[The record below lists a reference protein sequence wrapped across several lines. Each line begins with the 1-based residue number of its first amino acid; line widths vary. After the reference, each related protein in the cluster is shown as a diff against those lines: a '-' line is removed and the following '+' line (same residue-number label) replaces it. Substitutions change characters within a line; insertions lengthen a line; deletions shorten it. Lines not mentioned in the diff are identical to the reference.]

1 MPFWKSARPTS
12 LRYARARHRRWHGN
26 NPVTT
31 THTPSQNTPSAN
43 DGGIDFP
50 LEGVRVLDLSRVFAG
65 PLCGQVLADFGAEV
79 IKVEHPGRGDDTR
92 DWGMRIGKTET
103 TYYNSMNRNKRSV
116 TVDLQTPEG
125 LKIIHELLPQCDVV
139 VHNFKTGGAEKLGL
153 GYEQLKAIQPGLIYC
168 AVAGYDSSGPE
179 AKRPGY
185 DLVIQGESG
194 LMALNG
200 EANTPPLKF
209 GVAVVDLMTG
219 MYAAQAVLAALF
231 QRTRTGKGR
240 LIEMA
245 LYDCGVMITGYYGLD
260 AMLLGHDPQ
269 RYGNAHPSI
278 VPYGMFEAADGPLIV
293 AVGNNNQFDKFC
305 RQVVMRPDIV
315 EDPRY
320 ATNVERAKNRLTL
333 LPVMKEL
340 FTSFPRDVLLQ
351 RMTAAGIP
359 CGKVAGLHEALTSER
374 TRRGG
379 LLQEMPHPV
388 AGTTHV
394 FAPPYRLDGQRLPIR
409 NAPPTLGEGTKE
421 VLQQLLQLSE
431 QELQA
436 LRDKGVLTLPQA

>member
-1 MPFWKSARPTS
+1 M
-12 LRYARARHRRWHGN
+12 
-26 NPVTT
+26 TT
-31 THTPSQNTPSAN
+31 TTTTTPTTPP
-43 DGGIDFP
+43 DGMDFP

-65 PLCGQVLADFGAEV
+65 PLCGMVLADFGAEV

-103 TYYNSMNRNKRSV
+103 TYYNSMNRNKRSI

-125 LKIIHELLPQCDVV
+125 VKIIHDLLPQCDVV
-139 VHNFKTGGAEKLGL
+139 VQNFKTGGAEKLGL
-153 GYEQLKAIQPGLIYC
+153 GYEQLKAIKPDLIYC
-168 AVAGYDSSGPE
+168 SVAGYDSSGPE

-240 LIEMA
+240 HIEMA
-245 LYDCGVMITGYYGLD
+245 LYDCGLMITGYYGLD

-278 VPYGMFEAADGPLIV
+278 VPYGMYDAADGPLII
-293 AVGNNNQFDKFC
+293 AVGNNAQFDKFC
-305 RQVVMRPDIV
+305 RQVIERPDIV
-315 EDPRY
+315 EDPRF
-320 ATNVERAKNRLTL
+320 ATNVERAKNRLVL
-333 LPVMKEL
+333 GPMLKEL
-340 FTSFPRDVLLQ
+340 IAGFARDVLLQ

-379 LLQEMPHPV
+379 LLQELPHPV
-388 AGTTHV
+388 AGSTHV

-409 NAPPTLGEGTKE
+409 NAPPTLGEGTRE

-431 QELQA
+431 PELQA
-436 LRDKGVLTLPQA
+436 LRDKGVLTLPHI

>member
-1 MPFWKSARPTS
+1 M
-12 LRYARARHRRWHGN
+12 
-26 NPVTT
+26 TT
-31 THTPSQNTPSAN
+31 TTTTTPTTPP
-43 DGGIDFP
+43 DGMDFP
-50 LEGVRVLDLSRVFAG
+50 LQGVRVLDLSRVFAG
-65 PLCGQVLADFGAEV
+65 PLCGMVLADFGAEV

-103 TYYNSMNRNKRSV
+103 TYYNSMNRNKRSI

-125 LKIIHELLPQCDVV
+125 VKIIHDLLPQCDVV
-139 VHNFKTGGAEKLGL
+139 VQNFKTGGADKLGL
-153 GYEQLKAIQPGLIYC
+153 GYEQLKAIKPDLIYC
-168 AVAGYDSSGPE
+168 SVAGYDSSGPE
-179 AKRPGY
+179 SKRPGY

-240 LIEMA
+240 HIEMA
-245 LYDCGVMITGYYGLD
+245 LYDCGLMITGYYGLD

-278 VPYGMFEAADGPLIV
+278 VPYGMYDAADGPLII
-293 AVGNNNQFDKFC
+293 AVGNNAQFDKFC
-305 RQVVMRPDIV
+305 RQVIERPDIV
-315 EDPRY
+315 EDPRF
-320 ATNVERAKNRLTL
+320 ATNVERAKNRLVL
-333 LPVMKEL
+333 GPMLKEL
-340 FTSFPRDVLLQ
+340 IAGFARDVLLQ

-379 LLQEMPHPV
+379 LLQELPHPV
-388 AGTTHV
+388 AGSTHV

-409 NAPPTLGEGTKE
+409 NAPPTLGEGTRE

-431 QELQA
+431 PELQA
-436 LRDKGVLTLPQA
+436 LRDKGVLTLPHI

>member
-1 MPFWKSARPTS
+1 M
-12 LRYARARHRRWHGN
+12 
-26 NPVTT
+26 
-31 THTPSQNTPSAN
+31 
-43 DGGIDFP
+43 
-50 LEGVRVLDLSRVFAG
+50 LDLSRVFAG

-103 TYYNSMNRNKRSV
+103 TYYNSMNRNKRSI

-125 LKIIHELLPQCDVV
+125 VKIIHSLLPQCDVV
-139 VHNFKTGGAEKLGL
+139 VQNFKTGGAEKLGL
-153 GYEQLKAIQPGLIYC
+153 GYEQLKAIKPDLIYC
-168 AVAGYDSSGPE
+168 SVAGYDSPGPE

-240 LIEMA
+240 HIEMA
-245 LYDCGVMITGYYGLD
+245 LYDCGLMITGYYGLD

-278 VPYGMFEAADGPLIV
+278 VPYGMYDAADGPLII
-293 AVGNNNQFDKFC
+293 AVGNNAQFDKFC
-305 RQVVMRPDIV
+305 RQVIERPDIV
-315 EDPRY
+315 EDPRF
-320 ATNVERAKNRLTL
+320 ATNVERAKNRLVL
-333 LPVMKEL
+333 GPMLKEL
-340 FTSFPRDVLLQ
+340 IAGFARDVLLQ

-379 LLQEMPHPV
+379 LLQELPHPV
-388 AGTTHV
+388 AGSTHV

-409 NAPPTLGEGTKE
+409 NAPPTLGEGTRE

-431 QELQA
+431 PELQA
-436 LRDKGVLTLPQA
+436 LRDKGVLTLPHI

>member
-1 MPFWKSARPTS
+1 M
-12 LRYARARHRRWHGN
+12 
-26 NPVTT
+26 TT
-31 THTPSQNTPSAN
+31 TTTTTPTTPP
-43 DGGIDFP
+43 DGMDFP
-50 LEGVRVLDLSRVFAG
+50 LAGVRVLDLSRVFAG

-92 DWGMRIGKTET
+92 DWGMRIGKIET

-125 LKIIHELLPQCDVV
+125 LKLIHELLAQCDVV
-139 VHNFKTGGAEKLGL
+139 IHNFKTGGAEKLGL
-153 GYEQLKAIQPGLIYC
+153 GYEQLKALKPDLIYC

-179 AKRPGY
+179 ARRPGY
-185 DLVIQGESG
+185 DLVIQGEAG

-200 EANTPPLKF
+200 EANQPPLKV
-209 GVAVVDLMTG
+209 GVAVVDLMIG

-231 QRTRTGKGR
+231 RRTRTGKGR

-245 LYDCGVMITGYYGLD
+245 LYDCGLMITGYYGLD

-278 VPYGMFEAADGPLIV
+278 VPYGMFDAADGPLIV
-293 AVGNNNQFDKFC
+293 AVGNNSQFDKFC

-340 FTSFPRDVLLQ
+340 IASFPRDVLLE
-351 RMTAAGIP
+351 RLTGVGIP

-388 AGTTHV
+388 AGSTQV

-409 NAPPTLGEGTKE
+409 NAPPTLGEGTRE

-431 QELQA
+431 PELQA
-436 LRDKGVLTLPQA
+436 LRDKGVLTLPQI

>member
-1 MPFWKSARPTS
+1 M
-12 LRYARARHRRWHGN
+12 
-26 NPVTT
+26 TT
-31 THTPSQNTPSAN
+31 TTTTTTPTTPP
-43 DGGIDFP
+43 DGMDFP
-50 LEGVRVLDLSRVFAG
+50 LQGVRVLDLSRVFAG
-65 PLCGQVLADFGAEV
+65 PLCGMVLADFGAEV

-103 TYYNSMNRNKRSV
+103 TYYNSMNRNKRSI

-125 LKIIHELLPQCDVV
+125 VKIIHDLLPQCDVV
-139 VHNFKTGGAEKLGL
+139 VQNFKTGGADKLGL
-153 GYEQLKAIQPGLIYC
+153 GYDKLKSIKPDLIYC
-168 AVAGYDSSGPE
+168 SVAGYNSDTPE

-240 LIEMA
+240 HIEMA
-245 LYDCGVMITGYYGLD
+245 LYDCGLMITGYYGLD

-278 VPYGMFEAADGPLIV
+278 VPYGMYDAADGPLII
-293 AVGNNNQFDKFC
+293 AVGNNAQFDKFC
-305 RQVVMRPDIV
+305 RQVIERPDIV
-315 EDPRY
+315 EDPRF
-320 ATNVERAKNRLTL
+320 ATNVERAKNRLVL
-333 LPVMKEL
+333 GPMLKEL
-340 FTSFPRDVLLQ
+340 IAGFARDVLLQ

-379 LLQEMPHPV
+379 LLQELPHPV
-388 AGTTHV
+388 AGSTHV

-409 NAPPTLGEGTKE
+409 NAPPTLGEGTRE

-431 QELQA
+431 PELQA
-436 LRDKGVLTLPQA
+436 LRDKGVLTLPHI

>member
-1 MPFWKSARPTS
+1 M
-12 LRYARARHRRWHGN
+12 
-26 NPVTT
+26 TT
-31 THTPSQNTPSAN
+31 TTTAPPLPE
-43 DGGIDFP
+43 GMDFP

-65 PLCGQVLADFGAEV
+65 PLCGQVLADFGADV

-103 TYYNSMNRNKRSV
+103 TYYNSMNRNKRSI

-125 LKIIHELLPQCDVV
+125 VKIIRDLLPQCDVV
-139 VHNFKTGGAEKLGL
+139 VQNFKTGGAEKLGL
-153 GYEQLKAIQPGLIYC
+153 GYEQLKAIKPDLIYC
-168 AVAGYDSSGPE
+168 SVAGYDSSGPE

-185 DLVIQGESG
+185 DLVIQGEAG
-194 LMALNG
+194 LMAING
-200 EANTPPLKF
+200 EASQPPLKF
-209 GVAVVDLMTG
+209 GVAAVDMMTG

-231 QRTRTGKGR
+231 RRERTGKGR
-240 LIEMA
+240 HIEMA
-245 LYDCGVMITGYYGLD
+245 LYDCGLMITGYYGLD

-278 VPYGMFEAADGPLIV
+278 VPYGMFEAQDGPLII
-293 AVGNNNQFDKFC
+293 AVGNNSQFDKFC

-320 ATNVERAKNRLTL
+320 ATNVERARNRLTL
-333 LPVMKEL
+333 LPEMKAL
-340 FTSFPRDVLLQ
+340 IASFPRDVLLE
-351 RMTAAGIP
+351 RLTAAGIP
-359 CGKVAGLHEALTSER
+359 CGRVAGLHEALTSER

-409 NAPPTLGEGTKE
+409 SAPPTLGAATRE
-421 VLQQLLQLSE
+421 VLQQLLQLPE
-431 QELQA
+431 AELQA
-436 LRDKGVLTLPQA
+436 LRDKGVLTLPPL

>member
-1 MPFWKSARPTS
+1 MTSTTPTPP
-12 LRYARARHRRWHGN
+12 LPEGM
-26 NPVTT
+26 
-31 THTPSQNTPSAN
+31 
-43 DGGIDFP
+43 DFP

-65 PLCGQVLADFGAEV
+65 PLCGQVLADFGADV

-103 TYYNSMNRNKRSV
+103 TYYNSMNRNKRSI

-125 LKIIHELLPQCDVV
+125 VRIIRDLLPQCDVV
-139 VHNFKTGGAEKLGL
+139 VQNFKTGGAEKLGL
-153 GYEQLKAIQPGLIYC
+153 GYEQLKAIKSDLIYC
-168 AVAGYDSSGPE
+168 SVAGYDSSGPE

-185 DLVIQGESG
+185 DLVIQGEAG
-194 LMALNG
+194 LMAING
-200 EANTPPLKF
+200 EANQPPLKF
-209 GVAVVDLMTG
+209 GVAAVDMMTG

-231 QRTRTGKGR
+231 RRERTGKGR
-240 LIEMA
+240 HIEMA
-245 LYDCGVMITGYYGLD
+245 LYDCGLMITGYYGLD

-278 VPYGMFEAADGPLIV
+278 VPYGMFEAQDGPLII
-293 AVGNNNQFDKFC
+293 AVGNNSQFDKFC

-315 EDPRY
+315 EDPRF
-320 ATNVERAKNRLTL
+320 ATNVERARNRLTL
-333 LPVMKEL
+333 LPEMKAL
-340 FTSFPRDVLLQ
+340 IASFPRDVLLE
-351 RMTAAGIP
+351 RLTAAGIP
-359 CGKVAGLHEALTSER
+359 CGRVAGLHEALTSER

-409 NAPPTLGEGTKE
+409 NAPPTLGDATRD
-421 VLQQLLQLSE
+421 VLQQLLQLPE
-431 QELQA
+431 AELQA
-436 LRDKGVLTLPQA
+436 LRDKGVLTLPPL

>member
-1 MPFWKSARPTS
+1 M
-12 LRYARARHRRWHGN
+12 
-26 NPVTT
+26 TT
-31 THTPSQNTPSAN
+31 TTPTPPLPE
-43 DGGIDFP
+43 GMDFP
-50 LEGVRVLDLSRVFAG
+50 LDGVRVLDLSRVFAG
-65 PLCGQVLADFGAEV
+65 PLCGQVLADFGADV

-103 TYYNSMNRNKRSV
+103 TYYNSMNRNKRSI

-125 LKIIHELLPQCDVV
+125 VKIIRDLLPQCDVV
-139 VHNFKTGGAEKLGL
+139 IQNFKTGGAEKLGL
-153 GYEQLKAIQPGLIYC
+153 GYEQLKAIKPDLIYC
-168 AVAGYDSSGPE
+168 SVAGYDSSGPE

-185 DLVIQGESG
+185 DLVIQGEAG

-200 EANTPPLKF
+200 EASQPPLKF
-209 GVAVVDLMTG
+209 GVAAVDMMTG

-231 QRTRTGKGR
+231 RRSTTGKGR
-240 LIEMA
+240 HIEMA
-245 LYDCGVMITGYYGLD
+245 LYDCGLMITGYYGLD

-278 VPYGMFEAADGPLIV
+278 VPYGMFEAQDGPLII
-293 AVGNNNQFDKFC
+293 AVGNNSQFDKFC

-320 ATNVERAKNRLTL
+320 ATNVERARNRLTL
-333 LPVMKEL
+333 LPQMKAL
-340 FTSFPRDVLLQ
+340 IASFPRDVLLE
-351 RMTAAGIP
+351 RLGAAGIP
-359 CGKVAGLHEALTSER
+359 CGRVAGLHEALTSER

-409 NAPPTLGEGTKE
+409 NAPPTLGAATRE
-421 VLQQLLQLSE
+421 VLQQLLQLPE
-431 QELQA
+431 AELEA
-436 LRDKGVLTLPQA
+436 LRDKGVLTLPLL

>member
-1 MPFWKSARPTS
+1 M
-12 LRYARARHRRWHGN
+12 
-26 NPVTT
+26 TT
-31 THTPSQNTPSAN
+31 TTPTPPLPE
-43 DGGIDFP
+43 GMDFP
-50 LEGVRVLDLSRVFAG
+50 LDGVRVLDLSRVFAG
-65 PLCGQVLADFGAEV
+65 PLCGQVLADFGADV

-103 TYYNSMNRNKRSV
+103 TYYNSMNRNKRSI

-125 LKIIHELLPQCDVV
+125 VKIIHSLLPQCDVV
-139 VHNFKTGGAEKLGL
+139 IQNFKTGGAEKLGL
-153 GYEQLKAIQPGLIYC
+153 GYEQLKAIKPDLIYC
-168 AVAGYDSSGPE
+168 SVAGYDSSGPE

-185 DLVIQGESG
+185 DLVIQGEAG

-200 EANTPPLKF
+200 EASQPPLKF
-209 GVAVVDLMTG
+209 GVAAVDMMTG

-231 QRTRTGKGR
+231 RRSTTGKGR
-240 LIEMA
+240 HIEMA
-245 LYDCGVMITGYYGLD
+245 LYDCGLMITGYYGLD

-278 VPYGMFEAADGPLIV
+278 VPYGMFEAQDGPLII
-293 AVGNNNQFDKFC
+293 AVGNNSQFDKFC

-320 ATNVERAKNRLTL
+320 ATNVERARNRLTL
-333 LPVMKEL
+333 LPQMKAL
-340 FTSFPRDVLLQ
+340 IASFPRDVLLE
-351 RMTAAGIP
+351 RLSAAGIP
-359 CGKVAGLHEALTSER
+359 CGRVAGLHEALTSER

-409 NAPPTLGEGTKE
+409 NAPPTLGAATRE
-421 VLQQLLQLSE
+421 VLQQLLQLPE
-431 QELQA
+431 AELEA
-436 LRDKGVLTLPQA
+436 LRDKGVLTLPSL

>member
-1 MPFWKSARPTS
+1 M
-12 LRYARARHRRWHGN
+12 
-26 NPVTT
+26 TT
-31 THTPSQNTPSAN
+31 TTTTTTPTTPP
-43 DGGIDFP
+43 DGMDFP
-50 LEGVRVLDLSRVFAG
+50 LQGVRVLDLSRVFAG
-65 PLCGQVLADFGAEV
+65 PLCGMVLADFGAEV

-103 TYYNSMNRNKRSV
+103 TYYNSMNRNKRSI

-125 LKIIHELLPQCDVV
+125 VKIIHDLLPQCDVV
-139 VHNFKTGGAEKLGL
+139 VQNFKTGGAEKLGL
-153 GYEQLKAIQPGLIYC
+153 GYEQLKAIKPDLIYC
-168 AVAGYDSSGPE
+168 SVAGYDSSGPE

-240 LIEMA
+240 HIEMA
-245 LYDCGVMITGYYGLD
+245 LYDCGLMITGYYGLD
-260 AMLLGHDPQ
+260 AMLRGHDPQ

-278 VPYGMFEAADGPLIV
+278 VPYGMYDAADGPLII
-293 AVGNNNQFDKFC
+293 AVGNNAQFDKFC
-305 RQVVMRPDIV
+305 RQVIERPDIV
-315 EDPRY
+315 EDPRF
-320 ATNVERAKNRLTL
+320 ATNVERAKNRLVL
-333 LPVMKEL
+333 GPMLKEL
-340 FTSFPRDVLLQ
+340 IAGFARDVLLQ

-379 LLQEMPHPV
+379 LLQELPHPV
-388 AGTTHV
+388 AGSTHV

-409 NAPPTLGEGTKE
+409 NAPPTLGEGTRE

-431 QELQA
+431 PELQA
-436 LRDKGVLTLPQA
+436 LRDKGVLTLPQI

>member
-1 MPFWKSARPTS
+1 MTPT
-12 LRYARARHRRWHGN
+12 
-26 NPVTT
+26 PTT
-31 THTPSQNTPSAN
+31 AAP
-43 DGGIDFP
+43 GGMDFP
-50 LEGVRVLDLSRVFAG
+50 LAGVRVLDLSRVFAG

-125 LKIIHELLPQCDVV
+125 VKIIHDLLPQCDVV
-139 VHNFKTGGAEKLGL
+139 IQNFKTGGAEKLGL
-153 GYEQLKAIQPGLIYC
+153 GYEQLKAIKPDLIYC
-168 AVAGYDSSGPE
+168 SVAGYDSSGPE

-185 DLVIQGESG
+185 DLVIQGEAG

-200 EANTPPLKF
+200 EASQPPLKF
-209 GVAVVDLMTG
+209 GVAAVDMMTG

-231 QRTRTGKGR
+231 RRERTGKGR
-240 LIEMA
+240 HIEMA
-245 LYDCGVMITGYYGLD
+245 LYDCGLMITGYYGLD

-278 VPYGMFEAADGPLIV
+278 VPYGMYDAADGPLII
-293 AVGNNNQFDKFC
+293 AVGNNAQFDKFC
-305 RQVVMRPDIV
+305 RLVIERPDIV
-315 EDPRY
+315 EDPRF
-320 ATNVERAKNRLTL
+320 ATNVERAKNRLAL
-333 LPVMKEL
+333 GPMLKEL
-340 FTSFPRDVLLQ
+340 IAGFPRDVLLQ
-351 RMTAAGIP
+351 RLSAAGIP

-388 AGTTHV
+388 AGSTHV

-409 NAPPTLGEGTKE
+409 NAPPTLGEGTRD
-421 VLQQLLQLSE
+421 VLQQLLQLSDA
-431 QELQA
+431 ELQA
-436 LRDKGVLTLPQA
+436 LRDKGVLTLPSVE

>member
-1 MPFWKSARPTS
+1 M
-12 LRYARARHRRWHGN
+12 
-26 NPVTT
+26 TT
-31 THTPSQNTPSAN
+31 TTTTTTPTTPP
-43 DGGIDFP
+43 DGMDFP
-50 LEGVRVLDLSRVFAG
+50 LQGVRVLDLSRVFAG
-65 PLCGQVLADFGAEV
+65 PLCGMVLADFGAEV

-103 TYYNSMNRNKRSV
+103 TYYNSMNRNKRSI
-116 TVDLQTPEG
+116 TIDLQTPEG
-125 LKIIHELLPQCDVV
+125 LKIIHDLVPQCDVV

-153 GYEQLKAIQPGLIYC
+153 GYEQLKALKPDLIYC
-168 AVAGYDSSGPE
+168 AVAGYDTSGPE

-185 DLVIQGESG
+185 DLVIQGETG

-200 EANTPPLKF
+200 EAGTPPLKF

-240 LIEMA
+240 HIEMA
-245 LYDCGVMITGYYGLD
+245 LYDCGLMITGYYGLD

-278 VPYGMFEAADGPLIV
+278 VPYGMYDAADGPLII
-293 AVGNNNQFDKFC
+293 AVGNNAQFDKFC
-305 RQVVMRPDIV
+305 RQVIERPDIV
-315 EDPRY
+315 EDPRF
-320 ATNVERAKNRLTL
+320 ATNVERAKNRLVL
-333 LPVMKEL
+333 GPMLKEL
-340 FTSFPRDVLLQ
+340 IAGFARDVLLQ

-379 LLQEMPHPV
+379 LLQELPHPV
-388 AGTTHV
+388 AGSTHV

-409 NAPPTLGEGTKE
+409 NAPPTLGEGTRE

-431 QELQA
+431 PELQA
-436 LRDKGVLTLPQA
+436 LRDKGVLTLPQI